1 MAKSTNP
8 ECSAAPRFFRR
19 RSSLGIRRLWHND
32 SGVAAI
38 EFAFIAPILI
48 LLLTGI
54 IQFGGVLF
62 IQHNMG
68 EVARES
74 ARRVAVGAM
83 TPTQAKQFVDDSL
96 VNWGATFD
104 VAVTVVPDPA
114 DPTDTNVSVVI
125 TAPMSEVALL
135 DILGVFEGGTMRAA
149 NTMRVE

>member
-1 MAKSTNP
+1 MAKSMNP
-8 ECSAAPRFFRR
+8 ERSAPPRFFRR

-54 IQFGGVLF
+54 IQFGAVLF

-68 EVARES
+68 EIARES

-83 TPTQAKQFVDDSL
+83 TVPQAKQFVDDSL

-104 VAVTVVPDPA
+104 VAVTVVPDPT
-114 DPTDTNVSVVI
+114 DPTEADVNVVI
-125 TAPMSEVALL
+125 TAPMSDVALI
-135 DILGVFEGGTMRAA
+135 DILGVFEGRTLRSAS
-149 NTMRVE
+149 TMRVE

>member
-1 MAKSTNP
+1 MAKSMNP
-8 ECSAAPRFFRR
+8 ECSAPPRFFRR

-54 IQFGGVLF
+54 IQFGAVLF

-68 EVARES
+68 EIARES

-83 TPTQAKQFVDDSL
+83 TPTQAKQFVDDEL

-104 VAVTVVPDPA
+104 IAVTVAPDPA
-114 DPTDTNVSVVI
+114 NPTDTDVSVVI